1 MPNLNRRQWLQK
13 SLFAS
18 TAMLVAGPAGAMAA
32 NNRQQAQQA
41 STLNGLL
48 RLNWNENPYG
58 PSEKALEAVMEGVR
72 SANRYPDAVVVTL
85 KKKLA
90 QKFGLQADQIM
101 LTAGSTEVLSL
112 LGQHVGLQ
120 KGEILTPWPS
130 FPTMIQFGE
139 ACGASIR
146 KVSLDD
152 KDRLDLNKLK
162 ASITDKTSLVFVCNP
177 NNPTST
183 EVSRND
189 LRSFLRAV
197 PQNVLVCVDEAYIE
211 YSKKGAKGSMV
222 DLVNELPNLIICRTF
237 SKAYGLAGLRIG
249 YAVSNANNIN
259 ALRQRHI
266 GWELSAGI
274 APLSGAMAALE
285 DEDFLKKVI
294 KKNEEGRQILY
305 DAFEEW
311 GVEYKQSS
319 TNFVYARSAK
329 FKNNI
334 INGLAA
340 EKILITKW
348 PDMTHHIRIS
358 IGKPEEMRQFVEAA
372 QGFLV

>member
-1 MPNLNRRQWLQK
+1 MPNYNRRQWLQK
-13 SLFAS
+13 SLLAS
-18 TAMLVAGPAGAMAA
+18 TAMLVAGPAGALAHTSRPRSA
-32 NNRQQAQQA
+32 HPI
-41 STLNGLL
+41 NGLL

-58 PSEKALEAVMEGVR
+58 PSEKALQAVVEGVKA
-72 SANRYPDAVVVTL
+72 ANRYPDAMVGEL

-90 QKFGLQADQIM
+90 TKFGLMADQLM

-146 KVSLDD
+146 KVSLDK
-152 KDRLDLNKLK
+152 KDCLDLNQLK
-162 ASITDKTSLVFVCNP
+162 DSINEKTSLVFVCNP

-183 EVSRND
+183 EVSNKE

-197 PQNVLVCVDEAYIE
+197 PQNVLICVDEAYIE
-211 YSKKGAKGSMV
+211 YSKNGTAGSVV
-222 DLVNELPNLIICRTF
+222 DLVSELPNLIICRTF

-249 YAVSNANNIN
+249 YAVSNSVNID
-259 ALRQRHI
+259 ALRQRHL

-274 APLSGAMAALE
+274 APISGAMAALE
-285 DEDFLKKVI
+285 DEAFLKKVI
-294 KKNEEGRQILY
+294 LKNEEGRQILY
-305 DAFEEW
+305 KAFKDW
-311 GVEYKQSS
+311 GVDYNPSS
-319 TNFVYARSAK
+319 TNFVYARSEK

-334 INGLAA
+334 ISGLAA
-340 EKILITKW
+340 QNILITKW

-358 IGKPEEMRQFVEAA
+358 IGKPEEMKQFVAA
-372 QGFLV
+372 AENFLV

>member
-1 MPNLNRRQWLQK
+1 MTHINRRQWLQK
-13 SLFAS
+13 SLLAS
-18 TAMLVAGPAGAMAA
+18 TAMLVAGPAGALA
-32 NNRQQAQQA
+32 NTQQPQA
-41 STLNGLL
+41 SQSSNAWL

-58 PSEKALEAVMEGVR
+58 PSEKALNAVTEAIR
-72 SANRYPDAVVVTL
+72 TANRYPDAVVSEL

-90 QKFGLQADQIM
+90 GKYGLTADQVL
-101 LTAGSTEVLSL
+101 LTAGSTELLSL

-139 ACGASIR
+139 ACGARIR
-146 KVSLDD
+146 KVSLDK
-152 KDRLDLNKLK
+152 KDRLDLNQLK
-162 ASITDKTSLVFVCNP
+162 DSISEKTSLVFICNP

-183 EVSRND
+183 EVSTNE

-197 PQNVLVCVDEAYIE
+197 PQNVLICVDEAYIE
-211 YSKKGAKGSMV
+211 YSKKGVEGSMV

-249 YAVSNANNIN
+249 YAVSNSINIE

-285 DEDFLKKVI
+285 DDAFLKKVI
-294 KKNEEGRQILY
+294 QKNEEGRQILY
-305 DAFEEW
+305 QAFRDW
-311 GVEYKQSS
+311 GVDYNPSS
-319 TNFVYARSAK
+319 TNFVYARSEK

-334 INGLAA
+334 ISGLAA
-340 EKILITKW
+340 QNILITKW

-358 IGKPEEMRQFVEAA
+358 IGQPEEMRQFVNAA
-372 QGFLV
+372 KSYLV